1 MKKDRFPTM
10 RSVRWPAA
18 LTAAAVVL
26 LLVSIVP
33 SRVTVENDVIAG
45 LPAADPVIADTRY
58 ALRQHGA
65 LDTIFLDLSLPGDRT
80 DPGVLVAAAERIAAA
95 LRASGL
101 FLSVGGQEYGESL
114 AGLMT
119 ILTARL
125 PLLFD
130 ERALRDRVADSL
142 RPERIRDALR
152 DDAALLQSL
161 EGIGQAEITARD
173 PLGWRGLI
181 LSRLGLI
188 LPRMNAQMVRGQIL
202 SADERHLLLPAQ
214 PAHPGTDT
222 VFAARIQAA
231 IQSAAAALSRE
242 SPEGGRDV
250 RVVSVGAFRSTL
262 DNERYSRQDA
272 RRAAL
277 ISLLGIGLLLG
288 LTFPRPWLGLLCL
301 VPAVAGTA
309 LSLFAISLLQ
319 RTISILALGFGGALI
334 GIAVDQG
341 IAYFTF
347 LDRAEKSTS
356 GWEASASV
364 WVVSLAA
371 TLTTVGSFLALQ
383 FAGFPLLRQLGLFA
397 ALGVFFA
404 FLFVHLVFPLVFK
417 TVPPAPN
424 KKKRAERL
432 TRLTTVFALGGGRI
446 AASLVLILG
455 LGLAWFAKP
464 RFEGDLRALN
474 TVSPDTIRAERTVQ
488 EVWGDV
494 LRNVYVML
502 EAETPEALQALSD
515 GLAGFFLR
523 QEAEGRITAG
533 FTPSMVLPGP
543 DAAAAN
549 LAAWR
554 TFWTPERIA
563 AVRSAMRGPQA
574 EFGFSARA
582 FEPFFR
588 SLESPSAAA
597 MPVPPGLYTLLSIVR
612 SRDGTK
618 WLALNPVA
626 AGPRFERDAFARRVK
641 ELPGARILD
650 YELFADRLAGLLIDG
665 FSRMLLICI
674 GGLAVVLVLFFFE
687 ATIPLLV
694 LGHTVFALVC
704 TLGTLKIIG
713 QPISIP
719 GLALAIIIPGMG
731 SDFALFF
738 ARSYQRYLDEREP
751 SMAVFRNAVFLS
763 AASAIIGFA
772 GLAAGRHVLLRSI
785 GLTGL
790 LAIGYSALGAFVLLP
805 PVLRRV
811 FRPRP
816 WPPVPAARLSPAAIR
831 IRVRRRYRHL
841 EVYARFFA
849 RIKLRFDPMF
859 PRLAEFVPDRGVVL
873 DLGCGYGVP
882 GAWLLARSPGLRLA
896 GLEPNPKRAA
906 VARYVFGD
914 RGEVVTGS
922 APELPGGSG
931 PAEAA
936 LLLDV
941 VHELP
946 DEALRTTLQSL
957 AGRLRPGGR
966 LVIRA
971 TVPGTAKVPWLVR
984 LETWKW
990 KASRRAVRLRTPDEL
1005 KAAVSAAGFI
1015 VERLDAGAFGPR
1027 IVWLVAKR

>member
-1 MKKDRFPTM
+1 
-10 RSVRWPAA
+10 
-18 LTAAAVVL
+18 
-26 LLVSIVP
+26 
-33 SRVTVENDVIAG
+33 
-45 LPAADPVIADTRY
+45 
-58 ALRQHGA
+58 
-65 LDTIFLDLSLPGDRT
+65 LDLSLPGDRI

-101 FLSVGGQEYGESL
+101 FLSVGGREYGDRL

-119 ILTARL
+119 ILTSRL

-130 ERALRDRVADSL
+130 ERELRDRIADSL
-142 RPERIRDALR
+142 RPDRIRSALR
-152 DDAALLQSL
+152 DDAALLRSL
-161 EGIGQAEITARD
+161 DGIGQAELTARD
-173 PLGWRGLI
+173 PLGWRSLI
-181 LSRLGLI
+181 LSRLGLM
-188 LPRMNAQMVRGQIL
+188 LPRLNAQVMRGQIL

-214 PAHPGTDT
+214 PTHPGTDT
-222 VFAARIQAA
+222 VFAARIHAA
-231 IQSAAAALSRE
+231 IQSAAEALGRE
-242 SPEGGRDV
+242 SPENGRDV
-250 RVVSVGAFRSTL
+250 QVLCVGAFRSTL

-272 RRAAL
+272 RRAAM
-277 ISLLGIGLLLG
+277 ISILGIGILLG

-309 LSLFAISLLQ
+309 LSLFTISLVQ
-319 RTISILALGFGGALI
+319 RNLSILALGFGGALI

-341 IAYFTF
+341 IAYFAF

-383 FAGFPLLRQLGLFA
+383 FSGFPMMRQLGLFA

-417 TVPPAPN
+417 IIPPAPN

-432 TRLTTVFALGGGRI
+432 TRLTTFFALAGGRN
-446 AASLVLILG
+446 AAILVMILA
-455 LGLAWFAKP
+455 LGLAWFARP

-474 TVSPDTIRAERTVQ
+474 TVSPDTIRSERAVQ
-488 EVWGDV
+488 AVWGDV
-494 LRNVYVML
+494 LRNVYVLL
-502 EAETPEALQALSD
+502 EAETPEALQARSD

-523 QEAEGRITAG
+523 QEAEDRIAAS

-554 TFWTPERIA
+554 TFWTSERIA
-563 AVRSAMRGPQA
+563 AVRSAMHGPQA
-574 EFGFSARA
+574 ELGFSARA
-582 FEPFFR
+582 FAPFFR
-588 SLESPSAAA
+588 LLESPSAAA
-597 MPVPPGLYTLLSIVR
+597 RPVPPSLYPLLGIVR
-612 SRDGTK
+612 SRDGAQ
-618 WLALNPVA
+618 WLSLNPVA
-626 AGPRFERDAFARRVK
+626 PGSRFERDAFARRVK
-641 ELPGARILD
+641 DLPGARILD
-650 YELFADRLAGLLIDG
+650 YELFADRLAGLLVGG

-674 GGLAVVLVLFFFE
+674 GGLALVLILFFFE

-704 TLGTLKIIG
+704 TLGTLKLIG
-713 QPISIP
+713 QPMNIP

-738 ARSYQRYLDEREP
+738 ARSYQRYLDERRP

-763 AASAIIGFA
+763 AASAMIGFA

-811 FRPRP
+811 FRTRP
-816 WPPVPAARLSPAAIR
+816 WPPVRTAGLSPDAIR
-831 IRVRRRYRHL
+831 TRVRRRFRHL
-841 EVYARFFA
+841 EVFVRLLARF
-849 RIKLRFDPMF
+849 KLRLDPMF
-859 PRLAEFVPDRGVVL
+859 PKLAEFVPERGLVL
-873 DLGCGYGVP
+873 VLGCGYGVP
-882 GAWLLARSPGLRLA
+882 GAWLLARSPALRLA
-896 GLEPNPKRAA
+896 GWEPDARRAA
-906 VARYVFGD
+906 VARHVFGD
-914 RGEVVTGS
+914 RGEVTTGA
-922 APELPGGSG
+922 APELPGEPG
-931 PAEAA
+931 PVEAA

-941 VHELP
+941 VHKLP
-946 DEALRTTLQSL
+946 DEALRTIFQSL
-957 AGRLRPGGR
+957 ARCLRPDGR

-971 TVPGTAKVPWLVR
+971 TVPGTAKVPWLMG
-984 LETWKW
+984 LDGWKW
-990 KASRRAVRLRTPDEL
+990 TASRRAVRFRTPDEL
-1005 KAAVSAAGFI
+1005 KAAAAAAGFV
-1015 VERLDAGAFGPR
+1015 VERLDACAFGPR
-1027 IVWLVAKR
+1027 AVWLVVKR